1 MIVRFLRAE
10 ITVGAWI
17 RRVFMRSERE
27 GDGMVKFCYIGN
39 TRDIE
44 KFETIA
50 GKIERAPN
58 WEATRLGLHVEVE
71 LTSYQVHQLGELDSV
86 TVFDEKQHILSDDD
100 IRMHKVTGWSK
111 AGMIHLERERSK
123 LDRR

>member
-1 MIVRFLRAE
+1 
-10 ITVGAWI
+10 
-17 RRVFMRSERE
+17 
-27 GDGMVKFCYIGN
+27 MVKFCYIGN

-50 GKIERAPN
+50 GKIERAAN
-58 WEATRLGLHVEVE
+58 WEATRLGLHVEVV
-71 LTSYQVHQLGELDSV
+71 LTLQQVRQLRELDSV
-86 TVFDEKQHILSDDD
+86 TIFDEKQHVLSDDD
-100 IRMHKVTGWSK
+100 IRVHKITGWSK